1 MTDGARCKSNKRL
14 RSILYPM
21 VRAHPVGYRFKVKEL
36 SRDLRLSI
44 LMPHRDVMPMTLG
57 CLLRECPEVKP
68 LGNGVWE
75 RISV

>member
-21 VRAHPVGYRFKVKEL
+21 VLAHPVGYRFKSKEL
-36 SRDLRLSI
+36 AGDIRL
-44 LMPHRDVMPMTLG
+44 PHRKVDAMTLG

-68 LGNGVWE
+68 VGNGVWE
-75 RISV
+75 RV